1 MRVLTFIIFYT
12 FHTGHVEIH
21 LFHIT
26 ILYII
31 CLNVH
36 YLFYTYVPYIQ
47 LQVGISYYIHFL
59 YKILLLFVVTLYIVI
74 LYYIII

>member
-1 MRVLTFIIFYT
+1 MRVLSFIIFYT
-12 FHTGHVEIH
+12 FHTDHIEIH

-31 CLNVH
+31 RLNVH

-47 LQVGISYYIHFL
+47 LQVSTSYYIHFL
-59 YKILLLFVVTLYIVI
+59 YKILLLFVVTLYIA
-74 LYYIII
+74 III